1 MQLPLQVTFR
11 NLHPSDFLEAKIRE
25 KAAKLERVFDGITRC
40 DVVVERPHHDHRKGW
55 MYHVHIELTVPGG
68 HLAVRGDD
76 RHANTDARAAVRDA
90 FDAAQRQLSDWI
102 ARKRTVEVLEEA
114 AD

>member
-11 NLHPSDFLEAKIRE
+11 NLHPSDFLEAKIRDR
-25 KAAKLERVFDGITRC
+25 AAKLERVFDGITRC

-55 MYHVHIELTVPGG
+55 MYHVHIDLALPGG
-68 HLAVRGDD
+68 RLTVRGDD
-76 RHANTDARAAVRDA
+76 SHAHTDARAAVRDA
-90 FDAAQRQLSDWI
+90 FDAAHRQLSDWI
-102 ARKRTVEVLEEA
+102 ARKRNVEVPEA

>member
-11 NLHPSDFLEAKIRE
+11 NLHPSEFLEAKIRE

-55 MYHVHIELTVPGG
+55 MYHVRIDLTVPGG
-68 HLAVRGDD
+68 RLAVRGDD
-76 RHANTDARAAVRDA
+76 SHAHADPRAAVRDA
-90 FDAAQRQLSDWI
+90 FDAAQRQLGEWI
-102 ARKRTVEVLEEA
+102 ARKRTTEVMQA

>member
-1 MQLPLQVTFR
+1 MQMPLQVTFR
-11 NLHPSDFLEAKIRE
+11 NLHPSDFLEAKIRD

-68 HLAVRGDD
+68 RLAVRGDD
-76 RHANTDARAAVRDA
+76 SHAHTDARAAVRDA
-90 FDAAQRQLSDWI
+90 FDAAHRQLSDWI
-102 ARKRTVEVLEEA
+102 DRKRTVEVLEAA

>member
-11 NLHPSDFLEAKIRE
+11 NLHPSAFLEAKIRE
-25 KAAKLERVFDGITRC
+25 KAAKLDQVFDGITRC

-55 MYHVHIELTVPGG
+55 MYHVRIDLTVPGG
-68 HLAVRGDD
+68 RLAVRGDD
-76 RHANTDARAAVRDA
+76 RHAHENPRAAIRSA
-90 FDAAQRQLSDWI
+90 FDAARRQLGDWI
-102 ARKRTVEVLEEA
+102 ARKRNTEAMEA